1 MIPQSSRG
9 AILLDIEGT
18 TTPISYV
25 YDVLFPYAR
34 RALLPYVEAHLDD
47 DHVREALVHLRA
59 EWREDV
65 ARGEQPP
72 AWRED
77 RAAKTPAPPKASG
90 PVSANGSGSGPGSG
104 PGKTNSKAD
113 ADRHARIE
121 PIVAYAKWLMDRDRK
136 GFGLKALQG
145 HITRQGY
152 EDGSLKGEVYP
163 DVPVAFERWR
173 AAGVRLAIFSSG
185 SVMAQQMLFRTTA
198 SGDMTRY
205 LGHFFDTTVGTKRS
219 PESYRTIASQLGCD
233 PERVLFISDV
243 SAELDAAHGAGC
255 DTRLCVRGGP
265 AEKPKVSKHPV
276 IYDFKDVM

>member
-1 MIPQSSRG
+1 VIVQSSRG

-25 YDVLFPYAR
+25 YDVLFPYTR
-34 RALLPYVEAHLDD
+34 RALLAYVEAHLDD
-47 DHVREALVHLRA
+47 DHLGEALVHLRK

-77 RAAKTPAPPKASG
+77 KPAAKG
-90 PVSANGSGSGPGSG
+90 NGKS
-104 PGKTNSKAD
+104 TD
-113 ADRHARIE
+113 DRHARVE
-121 PIVAYAKWLMDRDRK
+121 PIVAYARWLMDRDRK

-145 HITRQGY
+145 HITRRGY

-163 DVPVAFERWR
+163 DVPVAFDRWR
-173 AAGVRLAIFSSG
+173 TAGIRLAIFSSG
-185 SVMAQQMLFRTTA
+185 SAMAQQMLFRTTA
-198 SGDMTRY
+198 SGDLTRY
-205 LGHFFDTTVGTKRS
+205 LGHFFDTTVGTKRA
-219 PESYRTIASQLGCD
+219 PESYRTIASQLGCE

-243 SAELDAAHGAGC
+243 SAELDAAKAAGC

-265 AEKPKVSKHPV
+265 AEKPKTSKHTT

>member
-1 MIPQSSRG
+1 MIAQPSRG

-47 DHVREALVHLRA
+47 DQVREALVHLRK

-77 RAAKTPAPPKASG
+77 ARAPKGNAKG
-90 PVSANGSGSGPGSG
+90 NG
-104 PGKTNSKAD
+104 KAD
-113 ADRHARIE
+113 NDRHARIE

-173 AAGVRLAIFSSG
+173 AAGIRLAIFSSG
-185 SVMAQQMLFRTTA
+185 SAMAQQMLFRTT
-198 SGDMTRY
+198 SYGDMTRY
-205 LGHFFDTTVGTKRS
+205 LGHFFDTTVGTKRA

-243 SAELDAAHGAGC
+243 SAELDAARGAGC

-265 AEKPKVSKHPV
+265 AEKPKVSKHTV

>member
-1 MIPQSSRG
+1 MIAQPSRR

-18 TTPISYV
+18 TTPVSYV

-34 RALLPYVEAHLDD
+34 RALLPYIEAHLDD
-47 DHVREALVHLRA
+47 DHVREALGHLRA

-65 ARGEQPP
+65 ARGDQPP

-77 RAAKTPAPPKASG
+77 VRAPKGPAKTD
-90 PVSANGSGSGPGSG
+90 G
-104 PGKTNSKAD
+104 PGKTNGPANATGPAKSNGKAD

-121 PIVAYAKWLMDRDRK
+121 PIVAYARWLMDRDRK
-136 GFGLKALQG
+136 GFGLKTLQG

-173 AAGVRLAIFSSG
+173 AAGIRLAIFSSG
-185 SVMAQQMLFRTTA
+185 SVMAQQMLFRTT
-198 SGDMTRY
+198 SYGDMTRY
-205 LGHFFDTTVGTKRS
+205 LGHFFDTTVGTKRA

-243 SAELDAAHGAGC
+243 SAELDAASAAGC

-265 AEKPKVSKHPV
+265 AEKPKVSKHTP